1 MTLFQIILLVATAF
15 FAYKVYEHVQSLQD
29 ERTRGR
35 VGNEPVPADP
45 QDLVEQADASYK
57 AGDLFR
63 ARRLLE
69 DAERLQPDDP
79 EILNRLAYVL
89 AKTGESGGAVE
100 KYERSLAVED
110 DDVTHNALASVLKS
124 EGRFDEAEKHYE
136 AALAIDDRYEVT
148 YYNYGNLLAERGDTE
163 GAKQMY
169 KKALAIREDFAEAR
183 EELEKLS

>member
-15 FAYKVYEHVQSLQD
+15 FAYKVYEHVRNLQD
-29 ERTRGR
+29 VRTRGSE
-35 VGNEPVPADP
+35 GSESVPMDP
-45 QDLVEQADASYK
+45 QDLVERADASYK
-57 AGDLFR
+57 TGDLLR

-79 EILNRLAYVL
+79 ETLNRLAFVL
-89 AKTGESGGAVE
+89 AKTGDSAAAIE
-100 KYERSLAVED
+100 KYEASLAVGD

-148 YYNYGNLLAERGDTE
+148 YFNYGNLLAERGDTE

-183 EELEKLS
+183 EELERLS

>member
-29 ERTRGR
+29 EGTKGR
-35 VGNEPVPADP
+35 FGDEPVPTDP
-45 QDLVEQADASYK
+45 QRLVEQADAAYK
-57 AGDLFR
+57 AGDVLR
-63 ARRLLE
+63 ARVLLE
-69 DAERLQPDDP
+69 DAERREPNDP
-79 EILNRLAYVL
+79 QILNRLAYVL
-89 AKTGESGGAVE
+89 GKTGDSSAAVA
-100 KYERSLAVED
+100 KYEASLAIED

-169 KKALAIREDFAEAR
+169 EKALSIKEDFTEAR

>member
-29 ERTRGR
+29 VGTRGR
-35 VGNEPVPADP
+35 GGGEPVPADP
-45 QDLVEQADASYK
+45 HYFVEQADASYK

-89 AKTGESGGAVE
+89 TKTGDSGAAIE
-100 KYERSLAVED
+100 KYEASLAFED

-148 YYNYGNLLAERGDTE
+148 YYNYGNLLAERGDTV

-169 KKALAIREDFAEAR
+169 EKALSIKEDFAEAR
-183 EELEKLS
+183 EALEKLS